1 MALHHGRILYRAV
14 NIITRTQRRLRV
26 QEVIMYKWL
35 TGLIA
40 VVVIADPDFSWLV
53 MAGELKDVVIAAM
66 FAVVAVPWV
75 VSHFDN

>member
-1 MALHHGRILYRAV
+1 
-14 NIITRTQRRLRV
+14 
-26 QEVIMYKWL
+26 MYKWL

>member
-1 MALHHGRILYRAV
+1 
-14 NIITRTQRRLRV
+14 
-26 QEVIMYKWL
+26 MYKWL

-53 MAGELKDVVIAAM
+53 MAGELKDVVIATM